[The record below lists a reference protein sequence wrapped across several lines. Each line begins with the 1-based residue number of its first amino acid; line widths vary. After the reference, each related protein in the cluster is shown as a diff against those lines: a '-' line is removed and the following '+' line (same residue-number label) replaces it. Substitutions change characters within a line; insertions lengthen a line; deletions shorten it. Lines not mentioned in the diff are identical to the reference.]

1 MIAYKLLKL
10 RKDGTLGPLF
20 INARQRIPVDQWL
33 KAEDHPTKGF
43 AHRPGW
49 HCTFKPEAPHLSLA
63 PKGGPRRVWCRVE
76 IDGDITVY
84 DRPALQG
91 GSWVLATMMRVDA
104 VLPDLPA
111 LPDGFTVE
119 RSTSVPANHRTGLP
133 YVVMGPAWNHPPESG
148 VRGSFGSGRTPDE
161 AIVRAV
167 RFLAEEGAS

>member
-1 MIAYKLLKL
+1 MSSALGDRIAKIQSRTTEALL
-10 RKDGTLGPLF
+10 R
-20 INARQRIPVDQWL
+20 
-33 KAEDHPTKGF
+33 E
-43 AHRPGW
+43 
-49 HCTFKPEAPHLSLA
+49 
-63 PKGGPRRVWCRVE
+63 
-76 IDGDITVY
+76 
-84 DRPALQG
+84 
-91 GSWVLATMMRVDA
+91 
-104 VLPDLPA
+104 